1 MSPTDTKSVLR
12 SIRIRRSLQQT
23 LERDAEARGIS
34 VNSLVSAV
42 LTRYAEWDRYAE
54 KFGFVTITKSGHQMM
69 MDAIPENEIDAL
81 AERLGAQNPKE
92 ITLFWFK
99 QLGLDP
105 FLGYL
110 TAVARY
116 GKSFEVEVERTGSEV
131 TLLFH
136 HDYGAPY
143 SRFLLH
149 FFSKAIPAVVGAVPR
164 GQMGRNS
171 VVLKFRAPLRPPEA
185 AD

>member
-1 MSPTDTKSVLR
+1 MSTSETKSVLR

-23 LERDAEARGIS
+23 LERDAEVKGIS

-42 LTRYAEWDRYAE
+42 LTRYAEWDRFAE

-69 MDAIPENEIDAL
+69 MEAIPEDELEAL

-92 ITLFWFK
+92 VTLFWFK
-99 QLGLDP
+99 RLGLDP

-110 TAVARY
+110 MAVSRY
-116 GKSFEVEVERTGSEV
+116 GKSFEVEVDRSGNEI

-136 HDYGAPY
+136 HDYGAHY

-149 FFSKAIPAVVGAVPR
+149 FFSKAIPSVVGVVPR
-164 GQMGRNS
+164 SQVGRNS
-171 VVLKFRAPLRPPEA
+171 VVFKFPPPLHPPES

>member
-1 MSPTDTKSVLR
+1 MPAPESKSVLR

-23 LERDAEARGIS
+23 LERDAEAKGIS

-42 LTRYAEWDRYAE
+42 LTRYAEWDRFAE

-69 MDAIPENEIDAL
+69 MDAIPEGQIDEL
-81 AERLGAQNPKE
+81 AERLGAQNPRE
-92 ITLFWFK
+92 VTLFWFK
-99 QLGLDP
+99 QLGLEP

-110 TAVARY
+110 MASSRY
-116 GKSFEVEVERTGSEV
+116 GRSFEVEVERAGAEV

-136 HDYGAPY
+136 HDYGPSY

-149 FFSKAIPAVVGAVPR
+149 FFSKAIPSIVGATPR
-164 GQMGRNS
+164 SQVGRNS
-171 VVLKFRAPLRPPEA
+171 VVIKFRAPPHPPTA